1 MGGWGWWWS
10 AASSP
15 PDPEPEAPVLRGR
28 KVRVKGQTIEVATQA
43 HLDGGRAKK
52 KSRKDVLGEHVQML
66 AHVEDPGRSG
76 DFEVRGEA
84 GREQET

>member
-1 MGGWGWWWS
+1 MYHVTCDIGHARYANTS
-10 AASSP
+10 IYMHA
-15 PDPEPEAPVLRGR
+15 
-28 KVRVKGQTIEVATQA
+28 
-43 HLDGGRAKK
+43 
-52 KSRKDVLGEHVQML
+52 HVQML